1 MIETRMEQKPPGQ
14 VAIPSAEV
22 KQPVW
27 NSTQAEESLG
37 ARGARSEPL
46 GRAAMGACMCNLREV
61 ASREGLLEAD
71 EDRPV
76 ITREGEKFNVPEELV
91 KWLRSDSRRCRDLTE
106 RRRAWRMLADLLWKQ
121 ESRIK
126 ELLKMC
132 AEDGQN
138 CSDVTCHER
147 LEARLKQLDKLW
159 EIASEQHMHAILLS
173 KDPVDGP
180 YTSFRYSA

>member
-1 MIETRMEQKPPGQ
+1 
-14 VAIPSAEV
+14 
-22 KQPVW
+22 
-27 NSTQAEESLG
+27 
-37 ARGARSEPL
+37 
-46 GRAAMGACMCNLREV
+46 MCNLREV
-61 ASREGLLEAD
+61 ASREGLLEAK
-71 EDRPV
+71 EDLPV
-76 ITREGEKFNVPEELV
+76 ISREGEKFNVPEELV

-132 AEDGQN
+132 SEDGQN
-138 CSDVTCHER
+138 CSDATCHER